1 MKKLPKC
8 QEIIII
14 QQEIYYHQKY
24 KLFEIDLSR
33 QTDMSIPEQTNSVEK
48 SEEDDD
54 ATMLFIA
61 EK

>member
-8 QEIIII
+8 QKIIII

-33 QTDMSIPEQTNSVEK
+33 QTDMSIPEQINSVEK

>member
-33 QTDMSIPEQTNSVEK
+33 QTDMSISEQINSVEK

>member
-33 QTDMSIPEQTNSVEK
+33 HTDMSIPEQINSVEK

>member
-33 QTDMSIPEQTNSVEK
+33 QTDVSIPEQINSVEK

>member
-1 MKKLPKC
+1 MKKLLKC

-33 QTDMSIPEQTNSVEK
+33 QTDMSIPEQINSVEK

>member
-24 KLFEIDLSR
+24 KLFEVDLSK
-33 QTDMSIPEQTNSVEK
+33 QTDMSIPEQINSVEK

>member
-14 QQEIYYHQKY
+14 QQEIYYHQKF
-24 KLFEIDLSR
+24 KLFEVDLSK
-33 QTDMSIPEQTNSVEK
+33 QTDMSIPEQINSVEK

>member
-14 QQEIYYHQKY
+14 RQEIYYHQKY
-24 KLFEIDLSR
+24 KLFEVDLSK
-33 QTDMSIPEQTNSVEK
+33 QTDMSIPEQINSVEK

>member
-33 QTDMSIPEQTNSVEK
+33 QADMSIPEQINSVEK

>member
-24 KLFEIDLSR
+24 KLFEIDLSG
-33 QTDMSIPEQTNSVEK
+33 QTDMSIPEQINSVEK

>member
-1 MKKLPKC
+1 MSRNNNYTTGNLLSSN
-8 QEIIII
+8 
-14 QQEIYYHQKY
+14 
-24 KLFEIDLSR
+24 LFEIDLSR
-33 QTDMSIPEQTNSVEK
+33 QTDMSIPEQINSVEK

>member
-33 QTDMSIPEQTNSVEK
+33 QTDMSIPEQINSVEK

>member
-24 KLFEIDLSR
+24 KLFEVDLSK
-33 QTDMSIPEQTNSVEK
+33 QTDMSIPEQINSVEK
-48 SEEDDD
+48 SKEDDD

>member
-14 QQEIYYHQKY
+14 QQEIYFHQKY
-24 KLFEIDLSR
+24 KLFEVDLSK
-33 QTDMSIPEQTNSVEK
+33 QTDMSIPEQINSVEK